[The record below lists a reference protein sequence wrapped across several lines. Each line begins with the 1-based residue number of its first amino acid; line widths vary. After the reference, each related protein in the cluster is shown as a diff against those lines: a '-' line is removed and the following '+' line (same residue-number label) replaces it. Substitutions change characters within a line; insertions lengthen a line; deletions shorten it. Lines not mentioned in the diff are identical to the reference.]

1 MKTSTMIVCCALI
14 AIYLLLPQPCR
25 ASFFEM
31 TFKQDAI
38 YASAKM
44 NLTVKLTSKAKI
56 EGNYRFKISIYVAD
70 TLVRKQTLPVTKK
83 KPAIFELTFPDVH
96 SRTDVRCRAE
106 LFIDGQ
112 FIEAKAKPLTLWPPI
127 VPYPKESISSK
138 VIWAF
143 DTSGKLQKFF
153 RDLEVTATD
162 ATFQAARDFGT
173 PDIVFIGQYVDPK
186 SMQVIT
192 HHLMSVETK
201 PVIIFLRQK
210 QLLKN
215 AKIEIPE
222 ENNRSK
228 SVVCD
233 PNSPL
238 LQGLTRRDIMNMV
251 DDAIYVKIK
260 RKKDKGRSIDS
271 CVTEAKKDKKN
282 IYSYLCTIKEK
293 GQVTIHCQL
302 PVTDGDD
309 PRFRILFKNLLK
321 FADKISDSQKS

>member
-1 MKTSTMIVCCALI
+1 
-14 AIYLLLPQPCR
+14 
-25 ASFFEM
+25 M
-31 TFKQDAI
+31 TLKQDSI
-38 YASAKM
+38 YTSAKM

-56 EGNYRFKISIYVAD
+56 EGNYRLKVSIYVAD
-70 TLVRKQTLPVTKK
+70 ALMRKQTLPVTKK
-83 KPAIFELTFPDVH
+83 KPALFELTFPDVH
-96 SRTDVRCRAE
+96 SKTDVRCRAE
-106 LFIDGQ
+106 LFVDGQ
-112 FIEAKAKPLTLWPPI
+112 FIEAKAKPLIIWPPI
-127 VPYPKESISSK
+127 AAYPKESISSK

-143 DTSGKLQKFF
+143 DTSGKLQKIF
-153 RDLEVTATD
+153 RDLEVEATD
-162 ATFQAARDFGT
+162 ATFQAARDFET
-173 PDIVFIGQYVDPK
+173 PDIVFIGQYVEPN
-186 SMQVIT
+186 SMRVIT

-251 DDAIYVKIK
+251 DNAIYVKIK

-271 CVTEAKKDKKN
+271 CVTEAMKDKKN

-293 GQVTIHCQL
+293 GQATIHCQL

-309 PRFRILFKNLLK
+309 PRFRILFRNILK
-321 FADKISDSQKS
+321 FADKISDSQKN

>member
-1 MKTSTMIVCCALI
+1 MKTRTMVVCCMLM

-31 TFKQDAI
+31 TLKQDSI
-38 YASAKM
+38 YAPGKM
-44 NLTVKLTSKAKI
+44 NLTMKLTSKAKI

-83 KPAIFELTFPDVH
+83 KSALFELTFPDVH
-96 SRTDVRCRAE
+96 SKTDVRCQTE
-106 LFIDGQ
+106 LFIDSQ

-127 VPYPKESISSK
+127 AAYPKQSISSK

-153 RDLEVTATD
+153 KDLEVAATD
-162 ATFQAARDFGT
+162 ATFQAARDFET

-186 SMQVIT
+186 NMQVIT
-192 HHLMSVETK
+192 HYLMSVETK

-251 DDAIYVKIK
+251 NNAIYIKIK
-260 RKKDKGRSIDS
+260 RKKDKNRSVDS
-271 CVTEAKKDKKN
+271 CVTEAMKDKKN

-302 PVTDGDD
+302 PVTDRDD
-309 PRFRILFKNLLK
+309 PRFRILFRNILK
-321 FADKISDSQKS
+321 FADKISDSQKN

>member
-1 MKTSTMIVCCALI
+1 
-14 AIYLLLPQPCR
+14 
-25 ASFFEM
+25 M
-31 TFKQDAI
+31 TLRQNSI
-38 YASAKM
+38 YAPGKM
-44 NLTVKLTSKAKI
+44 NLTMKSTNKAKI
-56 EGNYRFKISIYVAD
+56 EGDYRLKVSIYVAD

-83 KPAIFELTFPDVH
+83 KPALFELTFPDVH
-96 SRTDVRCRAE
+96 SKTDVRCRAE

-112 FIEAKAKPLTLWPPI
+112 FIEAKAKPFTLWPPI
-127 VPYPKESISSK
+127 APYSKESISSK
-138 VIWAF
+138 VIWTF
-143 DTSGKLQKFF
+143 DTSGKLQKIF
-153 RDLEVTATD
+153 RDLEIEATD
-162 ATFQAARDFGT
+162 AAFQAARDFGT

-186 SMQVIT
+186 NMHVIT
-192 HHLMSVETK
+192 HHLMFVETK

-215 AKIEIPE
+215 AKLEIPE

-238 LQGLTRRDIMNMV
+238 LQGLTKHDVMSMV

-260 RKKDKGRSIDS
+260 RKKDKGRSIGS
-271 CVTEAKKDKKN
+271 YVTEVMKDKKN

-293 GQVTIHCQL
+293 DQVTIHCQL

-321 FADKISDSQKS
+321 FADKISDSQKN

>member
-1 MKTSTMIVCCALI
+1 MTLKQYS
-14 AIYLLLPQPCR
+14 IYTPG
-25 ASFFEM
+25 
-31 TFKQDAI
+31 
-38 YASAKM
+38 KM
-44 NLTVKLTSKAKI
+44 NLTMKLTSKAKI

-83 KPAIFELTFPDVH
+83 KPALFELTFPDVH
-96 SRTDVRCRAE
+96 SKADVRCRVE

-127 VPYPKESISSK
+127 APYPKESVSSK

-143 DTSGKLQKFF
+143 DTSGKLQKIFG
-153 RDLEVTATD
+153 DLEVEATD
-162 ATFQAARDFGT
+162 ATFQAARDFET
-173 PDIVFIGQYVDPK
+173 PDIVFIGQFVEPN

-192 HHLMSVETK
+192 DHLMSVETK

-215 AKIEIPE
+215 AKIEIPK

-228 SVVCD
+228 NVVCD
-233 PNSPL
+233 LNSPL
-238 LQGLTRRDIMNMV
+238 LQGLTKRDIMNMV
-251 DDAIYVKIK
+251 DNAIYVRTK
-260 RKKDKGRSIDS
+260 RKKDKDRSIDS
-271 CVTEAKKDKKN
+271 CVTEAMKDKKN

-293 GQVTIHCQL
+293 DQVTIHCQL

-321 FADKISDSQKS
+321 FADKISDSQKN